1 MKKLLP
7 IFLLSLLS
15 FDVFAAKDPIKNY
28 YVVVDAHGLMC
39 PFLSPMVIERIKS
52 WGPLECERITEEY
65 ALRVRLLGSDG
76 HIAKDIENIMVQI
89 GYERDKI
96 HITETIEQ

>member
-1 MKKLLP
+1 MKKLLA

-15 FDVFAAKDPIKNY
+15 LDVFAAKDPIKNY

-65 ALRVRLLGSDG
+65 ALRVRFLGSDG

>member
-15 FDVFAAKDPIKNY
+15 FVVFASDDPIKSY
-28 YVVVDAHGLMC
+28 YIVVDAHGLMC

-65 ALRVRLLGSDG
+65 ALRVRLLSSDS
-76 HIAKDIENIMVQI
+76 HNAKDIENIMVQI

>member
-15 FDVFAAKDPIKNY
+15 FDVFASDDPIKSY
-28 YVVVDAHGLMC
+28 YIVVEAHGLMC
-39 PFLSPMVIERIKS
+39 PFLSPMVVDKINS
-52 WGPLECERITEEY
+52 WSPLECTRIVEEY
-65 ALRVRLLGSDG
+65 AVRVRLLGSDG
-76 HIAKDIENIMVQI
+76 HIAKDIENMMVQI
-89 GYERDKI
+89 GYEREKI

>member
-15 FDVFAAKDPIKNY
+15 LGAFAADEPIKSY
-28 YVVVDAHGLMC
+28 YIVVEAHGLMC
-39 PFLSPMVIERIKS
+39 PFLSPMVVDRINS
-52 WGPLECERITEEY
+52 WSPLECTRIKEEY

-76 HIAKDIENIMVQI
+76 HTSMDIENMMVQI
-89 GYERDKI
+89 GYEREKI